1 MPRGQVANMPV
12 CTVNYQ
18 PPYLM
23 PRLLRWPMQG
33 TVVTAIQNAA
43 LGWPP
48 WTPPHWQQ
56 QQLDLVSEW
65 LFGPATCRPMSAS
78 AVCVRAVRAQAHC
91 AIT

>member
-1 MPRGQVANMPV
+1 MPV

-33 TVVTAIQNAA
+33 TVAMATQNAA

-48 WTPPHWQQ
+48 WTRPLWQQ
-56 QQLDLVSEW
+56 QQHGPG
-65 LFGPATCRPMSAS
+65 FGVAFGAWHVAPVQC
-78 AVCVRAVRAQAHC
+78 
-91 AIT
+91 